1 VSGTAAGGTAP
12 GVAAVL
18 GDMSW
23 RRMIVFLH
31 LASEG
36 SMKTMGAIVV
46 LLRTVSIV
54 LMGHRFVISALGGI
68 IYPVWSH
75 VPCALQTVRAAYR
88 KVTVLFVGRVSL
100 W

>member
-1 VSGTAAGGTAP
+1 MSGAATGAAS

-23 RRMIVFLH
+23 RRVIVFLH
-31 LASEG
+31 LAPEG
-36 SMKTMGAIVV
+36 SMKTMGVIVV
-46 LLRTVSIV
+46 SLRTVSIV
-54 LMGHRFVISALGGI
+54 LMGRKFAISAPGGI

-88 KVTVLFVGRVSL
+88 KVTVLFVRRVSL